1 VSKLLV
7 TGRKKLDGE
16 VEVQGAKNSA
26 LPIIAATILT
36 KGENV
41 IYNCPSLS
49 DVDASVNILRYL
61 GCAVTRYDK
70 MLLISC
76 DDIDRFDVPDELMR
90 KTRSSIVFLGAVLA
104 RMGRVRLSFP
114 GGCEIG
120 SRPIDL
126 HLNSLREMGADI
138 REKHGYL
145 ECCAPKGLCGT
156 KISLSFPSVGATED
170 IMIAACLAK
179 GTTTIINAAREPEIC
194 DLADYLNSCGA
205 DISGAGEGIVVIEG
219 VNSLNGSVHTIIPDR
234 IVAATLMSCAAVTGS
249 KIVLNGIIS
258 SHLAAIIPTFKNAGC
273 KIRVSDG
280 NLEITAP
287 ERLKSMKTIRT
298 MPFPG
303 FPTDAQAP
311 MLAVSCVADGTTV
324 FVENIF
330 ENRYRHI
337 PELVR
342 MGANVKTEGKVAVAE
357 GVKMLYGASVEA
369 ADLRGGA
376 ALVIAGLCAY
386 GKTEIGGVEYI
397 ERGYECIELMLSSL
411 GADIKKI

>member
-1 VSKLLV
+1 
-7 TGRKKLDGE
+7 
-16 VEVQGAKNSA
+16 
-26 LPIIAATILT
+26 
-36 KGENV
+36 
-41 IYNCPSLS
+41 
-49 DVDASVNILRYL
+49 
-61 GCAVTRYDK
+61 
-70 MLLISC
+70 
-76 DDIDRFDVPDELMR
+76 
-90 KTRSSIVFLGAVLA
+90 
-104 RMGRVRLSFP
+104 
-114 GGCEIG
+114 
-120 SRPIDL
+120 
-126 HLNSLREMGADI
+126 
-138 REKHGYL
+138 
-145 ECCAPKGLCGT
+145 
-156 KISLSFPSVGATED
+156 
-170 IMIAACLAK
+170 
-179 GTTTIINAAREPEIC
+179 
-194 DLADYLNSCGA
+194 
-205 DISGAGEGIVVIEG
+205 
-219 VNSLNGSVHTIIPDR
+219 
-234 IVAATLMSCAAVTGS
+234 MSCAAVTGS

-258 SHLAAIIPTFKNAGC
+258 SHLAAIIPTFKSAGC
-273 KIRVSDG
+273 RIRISDG

-311 MLAVSCVADGTTV
+311 LLATACVADGTTV

-369 ADLRGGA
+369 TDLRGGA
-376 ALVIAGLCAY
+376 ALVIAGLCAD

>member
-1 VSKLLV
+1 MSKLLV

-61 GCAVTRYDK
+61 GCTVTRYDK
-70 MLLISC
+70 TLLISC

-311 MLAVSCVADGTTV
+311 LLAVSCVADGTTV

-369 ADLRGGA
+369 TDLRGGA
-376 ALVIAGLCAY
+376 ALVIAGLCAD

-411 GADIKKI
+411 GADIRKI